1 MDKDTDLNGSGVSM
15 EALNNLGSAFDD
27 ATGDTEFVDEPVSKE
42 PQNKDSFDD
51 ITAPIKE
58 DIRDEGALQTFD
70 AGDDLGADV
79 FNIKEE
85 EDEKKVE
92 KPTKKVA
99 KEEDEDEEDPVDPDE
114 DESGD
119 DSGEKDSDQ
128 SDSDDEDITKEADE
142 LIKNPTVKVK
152 TRNYITKL
160 VNRVKELQEQ
170 VDGKSSP
177 EVTNETI
184 RELETKLEETVKE
197 NSLYR
202 RKLQIENHPHIE
214 EKFSSEQGKIQSRLE
229 KMLIENGLN
238 KDETFEE
245 IDGDKEELLSLA
257 LINKNG
263 GIRKYFQ
270 ENPETKKAILESLP
284 DEDAYLVRQ
293 LLAKQKE
300 IDIEKSEYIDSLVS
314 DETKFEE
321 LNKANI
327 QELLKGVEDSISEFE
342 SQQFVAEVDVD
353 SIEDEAKK
361 ANAIAHNERS
371 RQLKQMYKDTMNNIV
386 NQKADVAEIAQVA
399 VTSYYF
405 RDQLDQAIK
414 HIERQNQTIANLR
427 KADSVKASGRVRSTT
442 PATPR
447 KAQPSDMASLSLDH
461 AFDASMDSMFND

>member
-15 EALNNLGSAFDD
+15 EALNNLGDAFDV
-27 ATGDTEFVDEPVSKE
+27 ATGGTDFSDEPSTNQSE
-42 PQNKDSFDD
+42 ETDNSFDD
-51 ITAPIKE
+51 INDPIKE
-58 DIRDEGALQTFD
+58 SFKDEGSTQTYD
-70 AGDDLGADV
+70 QGDDLGADV
-79 FNIKEE
+79 FNINDDEDPVEKKEESEKTDKKVAEEEDSEE
-85 EDEKKVE
+85 EDEL
-92 KPTKKVA
+92 
-99 KEEDEDEEDPVDPDE
+99 
-114 DESGD
+114 GD
-119 DSGEKDSDQ
+119 DPIEKDSDK

-170 VDGKSSP
+170 VDGKADP
-177 EVTNETI
+177 ELTNEKV
-184 RELETKLEETVKE
+184 REIESKYEEAIKE

-214 EKFSSEQGKIQSRLE
+214 EKFSSEQNKIQARLE

-238 KDETFEE
+238 QDETFEE
-245 IDGDKEELLSLA
+245 IDGEKEELLSLA

-270 ENPETKKAILESLP
+270 ENPETKRAILDSLP

-300 IDIEKSEYIDSLVS
+300 IDIEKSEYIDSIVS
-314 DETKFEE
+314 DESKFDEIS
-321 LNKANI
+321 KANV
-327 QELLKGVEDSISEFE
+327 QELMKGVEESISEFE
-342 SQQFVAEVDVD
+342 ANQFVSEINID
-353 SIEDEAKK
+353 SIEDENKK

-371 RQLKQMYKDTMNNIV
+371 KQLKQMYRDTMSNII
-386 NQKADVAEIAQVA
+386 NQKADIAEIAQVA

-414 HIERQNQTIANLR
+414 HIERQNETIANLR
-427 KADSVKASGRVRSTT
+427 KADNIKASGRVRSTSA
-442 PATPR
+442 PTPR
-447 KAQPSDMASLSLDH
+447 KAEPADMAKLSLDH
-461 AFDASMDSMFND
+461 AFDASMDSMFNG